1 MLVVIGLYLA
11 CAVVAYWHA
20 WPDPTSRV
28 VAPNASDPERMI
40 WFLAWIPFSLI
51 HAQDPLLT
59 TWANAPYG
67 VNVLADTSQPLLGLM
82 AAPVTMLFGPIAS
95 FNALLTLAFV
105 ASATAGYALS
115 RRFTTWRPAAFV
127 GGLVYGFSP
136 YMVGQGAVGHLN
148 LVFVPLPPLIFLVIH
163 DLVVRQRG
171 RPALLGCALG
181 LLLVAQIFISTE
193 ILAGSVIVAVGAI
206 CVLAILNW
214 RSVHDK
220 LQFAAVGL
228 GVAAVLSAA
237 LLAYPVWFTLEG
249 PQHIVGPI
257 QAHPQQFRSDLVA
270 PLVADSLQKLAPAWL
285 GRIRAR
291 FDSGN
296 IAEDGSYLGGPLLVV
311 LTIGVV
317 ILWRR
322 RIVRLAAIMALIAF
336 VLSLGA
342 RLVVLGTPDIDAA
355 SGRLIPEAIFGHVP
369 LLKNSQPSRFSLYA
383 TLFVSVLLAVILDE
397 LWHRL
402 RRRPW
407 RTPRARRVFT
417 DAACALVS
425 LIALAPLLPAWPY
438 AIGAAATPRTS
449 PPTA

>member
-1 MLVVIGLYLA
+1 
-11 CAVVAYWHA
+11 
-20 WPDPTSRV
+20 
-28 VAPNASDPERMI
+28 
-40 WFLAWIPFSLI
+40 
-51 HAQDPLLT
+51 
-59 TWANAPYG
+59 
-67 VNVLADTSQPLLGLM
+67 
-82 AAPVTMLFGPIAS
+82 
-95 FNALLTLAFV
+95 
-105 ASATAGYALS
+105 
-115 RRFTTWRPAAFV
+115 
-127 GGLVYGFSP
+127 
-136 YMVGQGAVGHLN
+136 
-148 LVFVPLPPLIFLVIH
+148 
-163 DLVVRQRG
+163 
-171 RPALLGCALG
+171 
-181 LLLVAQIFISTE
+181 
-193 ILAGSVIVAVGAI
+193 
-206 CVLAILNW
+206 
-214 RSVHDK
+214 
-220 LQFAAVGL
+220 
-228 GVAAVLSAA
+228 
-237 LLAYPVWFTLEG
+237 
-249 PQHIVGPI
+249 
-257 QAHPQQFRSDLVA
+257 
-270 PLVADSLQKLAPAWL
+270 LVADSLQKLAPAWL